1 MNVLTPKELLHTMVF
16 DQLIL
21 PDLSNLLSAHS
32 ADLSVLLAMQNR
44 IVWRFISA
52 HRAEIAALAPDQQRP
67 LIAKRMIAGYQ
78 QDRQQGLPT
87 TTYADYIVFASAFY
101 LGWGALASEQAHQAI
116 NTVRYQL
123 SDEYEFEPDLSAL
136 ASNLADQLNRLAD
149 AIKGLESF
157 GYTQYA
163 ERYRQTQKLLFDQ
176 ARMLSHES
184 DEYAGLFIEVR
195 RAFDQSSLL

>member
-1 MNVLTPKELLHTMVF
+1 MNILTAKELLRTMVF

-87 TTYADYIVFASAFY
+87 TTYEGVQNF
-101 LGWGALASEQAHQAI
+101 
-116 NTVRYQL
+116 V
-123 SDEYEFEPDLSAL
+123 
-136 ASNLADQLNRLAD
+136 
-149 AIKGLESF
+149 
-157 GYTQYA
+157 
-163 ERYRQTQKLLFDQ
+163 
-176 ARMLSHES
+176 
-184 DEYAGLFIEVR
+184 
-195 RAFDQSSLL
+195 